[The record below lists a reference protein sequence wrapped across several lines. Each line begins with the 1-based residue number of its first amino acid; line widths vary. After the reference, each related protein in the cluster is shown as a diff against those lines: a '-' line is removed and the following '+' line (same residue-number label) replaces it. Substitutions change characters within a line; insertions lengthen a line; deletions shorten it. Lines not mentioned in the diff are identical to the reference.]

1 MSVATAAATPAMRV
15 APARARPQL
24 GLELAAFFS
33 LAAFVAVRYAALIAT
48 PPTLRVVLVAAY
60 ATLGCGLLAA
70 TGRLTAAPPAVTVLR
85 LAIVAGTFAL
95 SMLALRVPAHLLA
108 PGQWSHL
115 AHRLSGGVDEISGWL
130 WPYRGGDRWA
140 QAAVLLPVPAI
151 LLAAG
156 CASFWPSPAMLAT
169 RRALA
174 LAALLAVF
182 VTGTANAPSPLPAL
196 DGVVLATLVAATLLL
211 PFASGSETGRAFCW
225 LAVCGAVAL
234 TAQSVL
240 SSPNPWI
247 HYRDAGISKTSAS
260 FEWDQLYGPD
270 PWPRWQAAMIE
281 VTERTPALLRVTSLD
296 RFDGLR
302 FLRSPEP
309 PGDESADFPRANL
322 RRWTDRASIEVQG
335 LRSSALASGGG
346 VPESVRWLNDIAPP
360 LVWQADRTAEST
372 AIPARG
378 NTYVVRSYDPRP
390 TPSEAAAAP
399 RTFPRAYLPY
409 VLFALPGTG
418 MTALGNP
425 SVQPDIRLGGPPA
438 EVVGPSAP
446 GRTPAANPRTAALIE
461 ASPYAPMFALA
472 RRLAAG
478 ATSNYEVA
486 ERMTSYL
493 RRNYTY
499 DRRVPLTRY
508 PLESFLF
515 SQRRGYCQQFSGA
528 MTLML
533 RMDGIPARV
542 GAGFRPVARGLQA
555 GTWSARSADAHAW
568 VEVFLSGIGWVTFDP
583 TPPTSTPAAIAEA
596 TALSRAA
603 VFGGATTA
611 HGHRAL
617 PVRTGGPVASS
628 SGGGTWWPF
637 AALAVALAGL
647 LTLAAA
653 LRMRA
658 VSRRGVNAEEEAVA
672 ELERALSMLGRA
684 EAGLTLA
691 QLERAL
697 EREGQT
703 AAAGYVRD
711 IRARRFAAGRAA
723 PPAGSRS
730 ALRRALARS
739 RGLGGWARAMRAL
752 PPAWGRR

>member
-1 MSVATAAATPAMRV
+1 
-15 APARARPQL
+15 
-24 GLELAAFFS
+24 
-33 LAAFVAVRYAALIAT
+33 
-48 PPTLRVVLVAAY
+48 
-60 ATLGCGLLAA
+60 
-70 TGRLTAAPPAVTVLR
+70 
-85 LAIVAGTFAL
+85 
-95 SMLALRVPAHLLA
+95 
-108 PGQWSHL
+108 
-115 AHRLSGGVDEISGWL
+115 
-130 WPYRGGDRWA
+130 
-140 QAAVLLPVPAI
+140 
-151 LLAAG
+151 
-156 CASFWPSPAMLAT
+156 
-169 RRALA
+169 
-174 LAALLAVF
+174 
-182 VTGTANAPSPLPAL
+182 
-196 DGVVLATLVAATLLL
+196 
-211 PFASGSETGRAFCW
+211 
-225 LAVCGAVAL
+225 
-234 TAQSVL
+234 
-240 SSPNPWI
+240 
-247 HYRDAGISKTSAS
+247 
-260 FEWDQLYGPD
+260 
-270 PWPRWQAAMIE
+270 
-281 VTERTPALLRVTSLD
+281 
-296 RFDGLR
+296 
-302 FLRSPEP
+302 
-309 PGDESADFPRANL
+309 
-322 RRWTDRASIEVQG
+322 
-335 LRSSALASGGG
+335 
-346 VPESVRWLNDIAPP
+346 
-360 LVWQADRTAEST
+360 
-372 AIPARG
+372 
-378 NTYVVRSYDPRP
+378 
-390 TPSEAAAAP
+390 
-399 RTFPRAYLPY
+399 
-409 VLFALPGTG
+409 
-418 MTALGNP
+418 
-425 SVQPDIRLGGPPA
+425 
-438 EVVGPSAP
+438 VVGTSAP

-711 IRARRFAAGRAA
+711 IRARRFAVGGAA